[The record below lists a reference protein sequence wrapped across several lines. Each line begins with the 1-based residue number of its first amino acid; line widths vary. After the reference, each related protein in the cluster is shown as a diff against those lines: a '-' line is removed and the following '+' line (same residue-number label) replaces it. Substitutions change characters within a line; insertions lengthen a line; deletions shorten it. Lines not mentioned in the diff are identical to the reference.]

1 MDEID
6 FQIGKIE
13 NDRFVIMRQYQ
24 AFAEFWI
31 KRNGGLTVSYSL
43 AYKALAITDKIIL
56 NLMINRHVDG
66 DED

>member
-24 AFAEFWI
+24 AFAEFYI
-31 KRNGGLTVSYSL
+31 REGQG
-43 AYKALAITDKIIL
+43 
-56 NLMINRHVDG
+56 
-66 DED
+66 E

>member
-24 AFAEFWI
+24 AFAEFYI
-31 KRNGGLTVSYSL
+31 REGSKP
-43 AYKALAITDKIIL
+43 
-56 NLMINRHVDG
+56 
-66 DED
+66 E